1 MLFERNCSFNSYFRW
16 SLVLIS
22 GRLALKSYLFLVLHQ
37 SLASSMR
44 YITMRFTCLATPIF
58 TTLKYCFIS
67 HKKFSSSLEFFSP
80 LKDFGSSTLGLNV
93 LAPLEVFLTSRFRMT
108 IVSSAASNRSLD
120 FTVREMYK
128 LPVLSMLLFPQSIN
142 DRAFFTLFTNHSWI
156 AFMTLGYTILK
167 SIVLW
172 YCLSQ
177 G

>member
-1 MLFERNCSFNSYFRW
+1 
-16 SLVLIS
+16 
-22 GRLALKSYLFLVLHQ
+22 
-37 SLASSMR
+37 
-44 YITMRFTCLATPIF
+44 
-58 TTLKYCFIS
+58 
-67 HKKFSSSLEFFSP
+67 
-80 LKDFGSSTLGLNV
+80 
-93 LAPLEVFLTSRFRMT
+93 VFLTSRFRMT

-177 G
+177 D